1 MIGVHEDVIVR
12 SCVLNNE
19 HIYTH
24 KLTHTKMFSF
34 YSSVVLDRTLNLSV
48 SSFRPRSLIEQT
60 KILSGLYRRVARAK

>member
-1 MIGVHEDVIVR
+1 MICVREDVIVR
-12 SCVLNNE
+12 GCVLNNE

-48 SSFRPRSLIEQT
+48 SSFRPRSLLEQT
-60 KILSGLYRRVARAK
+60 KILPGLYRRVARAK